1 MSSYRVEFTKSAAR
15 EFSRLAKSLQAKIS
29 EALEVLVRN
38 PYSDLLRVKR
48 LRGAEALYRI
58 RIGDYRV
65 IYDIRPSI
73 LTVVVI
79 KVGHR
84 GEVYRRLQ

>member
-1 MSSYRVEFTKSAAR
+1 MPSYRIEFTKSASR
-15 EFSRLAKSLQAKIS
+15 EFSRLAKPLQAKIS
-29 EALEVLVRN
+29 EALEVLARN

-48 LRGAEALYRI
+48 LKGAEALYRI

-65 IYDIRPSI
+65 IYDIRSSL

-84 GEVYRRLQ
+84 SEVYRRLQ